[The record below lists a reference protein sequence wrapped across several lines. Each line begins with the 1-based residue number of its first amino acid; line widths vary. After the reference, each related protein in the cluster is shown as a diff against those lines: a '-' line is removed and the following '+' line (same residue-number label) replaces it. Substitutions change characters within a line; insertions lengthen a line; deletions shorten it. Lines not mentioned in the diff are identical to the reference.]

1 MRLTLIICNLFPGG
15 AERVLSNMANYWAQK
30 GWKISLLLLDENE
43 DHPLFYELH
52 PEVKVKFCKIMGIKR
67 GHPLYG
73 SEKYLKRLW
82 LLRREIKKCEPQ
94 LVISFLDKVNLLV
107 LLSTFGLKFPV
118 IVSERNHPKYF
129 KISKS
134 LNLLRSFIYPQ
145 ASCLVGVTQPIV
157 SCFSKSVQ
165 KRAQVIPNPV
175 LTPKF
180 EIDSFSD
187 KGPAQSGKVVMAMG
201 RLQKQKGF
209 DLLIES
215 FSHIV
220 KKHSDWTLVIWGE
233 GHLRSSLENMR
244 DELGLHEKVFFHG
257 HTNKSYDAMRNSDLF
272 VLSSRHEGF
281 PNVLGEAMACGL
293 PVISFNC
300 PTGPEEIIRDG
311 IDGILVPA
319 ENVTALADAMDKL
332 MSDPI
337 ERNRLAKKAPEV
349 IDRFAL
355 EKVMGKWEKLIFDL
369 IKYRNS

>member
-1 MRLTLIICNLFPGG
+1 
-15 AERVLSNMANYWAQK
+15 
-30 GWKISLLLLDENE
+30 
-43 DHPLFYELH
+43 
-52 PEVKVKFCKIMGIKR
+52 
-67 GHPLYG
+67 
-73 SEKYLKRLW
+73 
-82 LLRREIKKCEPQ
+82 
-94 LVISFLDKVNLLV
+94 
-107 LLSTFGLKFPV
+107 
-118 IVSERNHPKYF
+118 
-129 KISKS
+129 
-134 LNLLRSFIYPQ
+134 
-145 ASCLVGVTQPIV
+145 LVGVTQPIV
-157 SCFSKSVQ
+157 SYFSKSVQ
-165 KRAQVIPNPV
+165 KRAHVIPNPV
-175 LTPKF
+175 LSPKF

-187 KGPAQSGKVVMAMG
+187 KGPTQSGKVVMAMG

-244 DELGLHEKVFFHG
+244 DELGLHEKVFFRG

-293 PVISFNC
+293 PVVSFNC

-319 ENVTALADAMDKL
+319 GNVTALADAMDNL

-369 IKYRNS
+369 IK